1 MGRPKAKILETKS
14 TAYSR
19 SVATS
24 QDEDAVAFDQ
34 VYSRHWKPLYR
45 TAFRIL
51 KDEQA
56 AEDIVQDT
64 FVCLWENWD
73 TILHINIKGWLF
85 TTSYHLVLKNLKQ
98 LRANES
104 LERASFSEPLA
115 GEADEPIKTR
125 QLQLQLESCVDSLP
139 EQCRRVYT
147 MSRRQEFSIK
157 RIATELGISPKT
169 VEYHITTALRRIR
182 QGISRATFFLLFFFL

>member
-1 MGRPKAKILETKS
+1 METS
-14 TAYSR
+14 NTAYSR
-19 SVATS
+19 SAATS
-24 QDEDAVAFDQ
+24 QREEAVTFDQ
-34 VYSRHWKPLYR
+34 VYNRHWKPLYR

-64 FVCLWENWD
+64 FVRLWENWD

-98 LRANES
+98 LQANES
-104 LERASFSEPLA
+104 LEQASFPEPLA
-115 GEADEPIKTR
+115 GEADEPIRTR
-125 QLQLQLESCVDSLP
+125 QLQLQLETCVDNLP

-147 MSRRQEFSIK
+147 MSKREEFSIK
-157 RIATELGISPKT
+157 RIATELNISPKT
-169 VEYHITTALRRIR
+169 VEYHVTTALRRIR
-182 QGISRATFFLLFFFL
+182 QGIGRATLFLLFFYL